1 MDYNAVKDTLKKD
14 LDRVISLIEAS
25 LASDIDLL
33 DRTNKSILSHSGKQL
48 RPVLSLV
55 SDEVREEQKAG
66 DIEHPYTHSVT
77 YETEEHDDLTVSEA
91 YNYLKTLPAFEG
103 AEDC

>member
-1 MDYNAVKDTLKKD
+1 MAIMKAITQKDGVT
-14 LDRVISLIEAS
+14 
-25 LASDIDLL
+25 
-33 DRTNKSILSHSGKQL
+33 TNYHRILYVQNMPNSHTSIA
-48 RPVLSLV
+48 VLSLV

-91 YNYLKTLPAFEG
+91 YDYLKTLPAFEG

>member
-1 MDYNAVKDTLKKD
+1 MAIMKAITQEDGVT
-14 LDRVISLIEAS
+14 
-25 LASDIDLL
+25 
-33 DRTNKSILSHSGKQL
+33 TNYHRILYVQNMPNSHTSIA
-48 RPVLSLV
+48 VLSLV

>member
-1 MDYNAVKDTLKKD
+1 MAIMKAITQEDGVT
-14 LDRVISLIEAS
+14 
-25 LASDIDLL
+25 
-33 DRTNKSILSHSGKQL
+33 TNYHRILYVQNMPNSHTSIA
-48 RPVLSLV
+48 VLSLV

-66 DIEHPYTHSVT
+66 DIEHPYTYSVT

-91 YNYLKTLPAFEG
+91 YDYLKTLPAFEG

>member
-33 DRTNKSILSHSGKQL
+33 DMTNKSILSHSGKKL
-48 RPVLSLV
+48 RPVLLSL
-55 SDEVREEQKAG
+55 
-66 DIEHPYTHSVT
+66 IHI
-77 YETEEHDDLTVSEA
+77 
-91 YNYLKTLPAFEG
+91 
-103 AEDC
+103 